1 MLYDKGLGEIR
12 MSPVDIKPSGQAS
25 KVRRPL
31 SVLFSLWGWVAFA
44 GAFPLVLRLM
54 YEQTVMTWDLGLQT
68 VGWTLIHTYGGFFFL
83 GILAIVVIHAWLLV
97 FVAVWIR
104 RRLTHKAFLTFGG
117 WAQFVV
123 LCSAA
128 ALYYIPYDFWQ
139 FATLEVSGPG
149 QNAGGQLTA
158 AASQN
163 QKYLV
168 KAFLRNGVPIDT
180 LGQYG
185 RTALD
190 QACVSEQVE
199 MARYLIS
206 KRAQLDH
213 APDCRKVAE
222 FAAVMKPLAPP
233 VEEDT
238 GRPHIPKTT
247 VEVNAPAPE
256 GNYSRPKSKP

>member
-1 MLYDKGLGEIR
+1 
-12 MSPVDIKPSGQAS
+12 MSAAGAQPRSEMF

-31 SVLFSLWGWVAFA
+31 SLVFGLWGWVAFA
-44 GAFPLVLRLM
+44 GAFPLVLRLV

-68 VGWTLIHTYGGFFFL
+68 VGWTLIHTYGGFFLL
-83 GILAIVVIHAWLLV
+83 GILAVVVIHAWLLV

-128 ALYYIPYDFWQ
+128 ALFHIPYDFWQ

-149 QNAGGQLTA
+149 QNVGGQLTA

-163 QKYLV
+163 QKHLV
-168 KAFLRNGVPIDT
+168 KAFLRNGVPIDAP
-180 LGQYG
+180 GQYG

-190 QACVSEQVE
+190 QACASGQVE

-206 KRAQLDH
+206 KRAQLDL

-222 FAAVMKPLAPP
+222 FVAMMKPLALS

-238 GRPHIPKTT
+238 GRPHTPKTT
-247 VEVNAPAPE
+247 VEVTAPAPE
-256 GNYSRPKSKP
+256 GDYNRPKSKP

>member
-1 MLYDKGLGEIR
+1 
-12 MSPVDIKPSGQAS
+12 
-25 KVRRPL
+25 
-31 SVLFSLWGWVAFA
+31 
-44 GAFPLVLRLM
+44 
-54 YEQTVMTWDLGLQT
+54 MTWDLGLQT
-68 VGWTLIHTYGGFFFL
+68 VGWTLIHTYGGFFLL
-83 GILAIVVIHAWLLV
+83 GILAIVVIHAWLPV

-123 LCSAA
+123 LCSAT
-128 ALYYIPYDFWQ
+128 ALCYIPYDFWQ
-139 FATLEVSGPG
+139 FATREVSGPG
-149 QNAGGQLTA
+149 QNVGGQLTA

-168 KAFLRNGVPIDT
+168 KAFLRNGVPLDT
-180 LGQYG
+180 PGQYD

-190 QACVSEQVE
+190 QACVSEQVA

-206 KRAQLDH
+206 KRAQLNL
-213 APDCRKVAE
+213 APDCRRVAE
-222 FAAVMKPLAPP
+222 FAAIMKPLAPA

-247 VEVNAPAPE
+247 VEVTAPAPE
-256 GNYSRPKSKP
+256 GDYIRPKSKP